1 MWHSVSWKPSARWL
15 SWGLCFQARWPTIKQ
30 KFYSVHVFFSNFFP
44 LTFLMLLTL
53 DFLQQKPI
61 KRSIGENCVFQQP
74 WGLGRATTIDCVA
87 CDDQHTKLPKMV
99 KDQKPGEILEGWK
112 TYLTLRTYI
121 YTYIVRT
128 VLFIEICSQVSG
140 PAKTHG
146 PVVIPRSESSHGK
159 SSCESQTL
167 WREAVH
173 FRTHQPSN
181 LPSKDYFF
189 GNLGYSHTR

>member
-1 MWHSVSWKPSARWL
+1 MAVLGVVLPSKMTNNQTKIL
-15 SWGLCFQARWPTIKQ
+15 FSSFI
-30 KFYSVHVFFSNFFP
+30 FSNFFP

-53 DFLQQKPI
+53 DSSNKNPSRDPSEKI
-61 KRSIGENCVFQQP
+61 VFSHSP

-99 KDQKPGEILEGWK
+99 TDQKPGEILEGWK
-112 TYLTLRTYI
+112 TYLTSLGLI

-128 VLFIEICSQVSG
+128 VLFIEICFQVSG

-167 WREAVH
+167 WREAVN

-181 LPSKDYFF
+181 LPSKGSFF
-189 GNLGYSHTR
+189 PNLGYSHTW